1 MNVLITGS
9 AGMLG
14 SAVYPAFV
22 EAGYTVFATDLF
34 PRQVDGLPMGWLDVR
49 DQEVV
54 DEVVGGHDLVLHLA
68 AETDLEVCEQ
78 NVSHAYRT
86 NTIGTQY
93 VSSACQRHGID
104 LVYIGTAGIFDGTK
118 PIRRGPYTEDDQ
130 PRPINVYGMTKYLGE
145 IVAAQNKRT
154 YIVRAGWMVGG
165 DQIDHKFVGKIR
177 DQLESGAK
185 TIYAVTDKV
194 GTPTYTKD
202 FAANLLR
209 LVQTRK
215 YGTYHMVCHGE
226 GTRYDVA
233 KEICAILGYDV
244 DVVPVTSERFEAE
257 YFAPRPK
264 SESLTNRRLAK
275 IGNDHMRDWREA
287 LRDYLTT

>member
-1 MNVLITGS
+1 
-9 AGMLG
+9 MLG

-22 EAGYTVFATDLF
+22 EAGHSVVATDIC
-34 PRQVDGLPMGWLDVR
+34 PRQVDGLPMRWLDVR
-49 DQEVV
+49 DQEAVN
-54 DEVVGGHDLVLHLA
+54 DAITDGYDLVLHLA
-68 AETDLEVCEQ
+68 AETDLEVCER
-78 NVSHAYRT
+78 NISHAYRT

-93 VSSACQRHGID
+93 VSTACQRLGIG

-118 PIRRGPYTEDDQ
+118 HRRYGPYTEYDM
-130 PRPINVYGMTKYLGE
+130 PRPINIYGMTKYLGE

-165 DQIDHKFVGKIR
+165 DQVDHKFVGKIR
-177 DQLESGAK
+177 DQLEAGAE
-185 TIYAVTDKV
+185 TIYAVTDKF

-209 LVQTRK
+209 LIETGK
-215 YGTYHMVCHGE
+215 HGTYHMVCHGE

-244 DVVPVTSERFEAE
+244 DVVPVTSERFDEE

-264 SESLTNRRLAK
+264 SESLGNRRLAR
-275 IGNDHMRDWREA
+275 IGLDLMRDWREA
-287 LRDYLTT
+287 LRDYLTA